1 MTSLFAN
8 RTPSDRSPC
17 GLTRRHV
24 LAALGSV
31 AAFPGIATWAPAQD
45 KPTTSDG
52 GPFVPTPWI
61 ILDEMLKLAEIRK
74 TDTVYDLGS
83 GDGRLVIEAVKR
95 YGARGVGVERDA
107 SLVNFA
113 RRQAQTD
120 NVADRA
126 SFSAGD
132 LFETDL
138 RNATV
143 ITMYLLP
150 RIMPR
155 LVPKLRAELPPGA
168 RIVSHDYPLSPWKA
182 DKTLTF
188 DVEEKLMINGTVTTN
203 LYFYLV
209 PARIHGRW
217 TVEVPSW
224 AGGAPL
230 QIGIEQTAEKL
241 EGMLLVESGDVL
253 LRDFALRADQIRFSL
268 FYGGRIVDFAGT
280 VNGNAMSGNVKA
292 RGDSGPWRAR
302 RA

>member
-1 MTSLFAN
+1 MHHIVVSRRQLLRSLGALSLLASATAS
-8 RTPSDRSPC
+8 R
-17 GLTRRHV
+17 LT
-24 LAALGSV
+24 LG
-31 AAFPGIATWAPAQD
+31 QD

-61 ILDEMLKLAEIRK
+61 ILDEMLKLAEIQK
-74 TDTVYDLGS
+74 ADTVYDLGS

-107 SLVNFA
+107 NLVNFA

-126 SFSAGD
+126 SFTAGD

-138 RNATV
+138 RSATV
-143 ITMYLLP
+143 VTMYLLP

-155 LVPKLRAELPPGA
+155 LVPKLRAELPTGA

-203 LYFYLV
+203 LFFYLV
-209 PARIHGRW
+209 PARIDGRW
-217 TVEVPSW
+217 TLEGPAWLAQS
-224 AGGAPL
+224 PL
-230 QIGIEQTAEKL
+230 HMSIEQTTDKL
-241 EGMLLVESGDVL
+241 EGMLLNDSGDVL
-253 LRDFALRADQIRFSL
+253 LRDFSLRADRIRFSL
-268 FYGGRIVDFAGT
+268 FYGGRILDFVGT
-280 VNGNAMSGNVKA
+280 VAGESMSGNVKS
-292 RGDSGPWRAR
+292 RGDSGAWRAR
-302 RA
+302 RRV

>member
-1 MTSLFAN
+1 MRSHFEYRRRLIASLGATAVAPYAGAPV
-8 RTPSDRSPC
+8 RA
-17 GLTRRHV
+17 
-24 LAALGSV
+24 LA
-31 AAFPGIATWAPAQD
+31 QE

-61 ILDEMLKLAEIRK
+61 ILDEMLKLAEIGK
-74 TDTVYDLGS
+74 ADTVYDLGS

-126 SFSAGD
+126 TFNAGD

-138 RNATV
+138 RKATV
-143 ITMYLLP
+143 VTMYLLP

-182 DKTLTF
+182 DKTLSF

-203 LYFYLV
+203 LFFYVV
-209 PARIHGRW
+209 PARINGRW
-217 TVEVPSW
+217 TVELPPW
-224 AGGAPL
+224 AAGAPL
-230 QIGIEQTAEKL
+230 QIGIEQTADKL
-241 EGMLLVESGDVL
+241 EGMLLVDSGDVL
-253 LRDFALRADQIRFSL
+253 LRDFSLRADRIRFSL

-280 VNGNAMSGNVKA
+280 VTGDSMSGNVKA
-292 RGDSGPWRAR
+292 RGDSGSWRAR
-302 RA
+302 RVT

>member
-1 MTSLFAN
+1 MPAPSL
-8 RTPSDRSPC
+8 S
-17 GLTRRHV
+17 RRRL
-24 LAALGSV
+24 LATLGSIV
-31 AAFPGIATWAPAQD
+31 TLPGAGLVSDALAQD

-61 ILDEMLKLAEIRK
+61 ILDEMLKLAEIGN

-107 SLVNFA
+107 NLVNFA

-120 NVADRA
+120 NIAERA

-138 RNATV
+138 RGATV
-143 ITMYLLP
+143 VTMYLLP

-155 LVPKLRAELPPGA
+155 LVPKLRAELPAGA
-168 RIVSHDYPLSPWKA
+168 RIVSHDYPLAPWKA
-182 DKTLTF
+182 DKTLNF

-209 PARIHGRW
+209 PARINGRW
-217 TVEVPSW
+217 IVEVPAW
-224 AGGAPL
+224 AGNAPL
-230 QIGIEQTAEKL
+230 QISIEQAPDKL

-253 LRDFALRADQIRFSL
+253 LRDFSLRADKIRFSL
-268 FYGGRIVDFAGT
+268 FYGGRMIDFAGT
-280 VNGNAMSGNVKA
+280 VTGKTGGDTMSGNVKS
-292 RGDSGPWRAR
+292 RGDSGSWSAR
-302 RA
+302 RRA

>member
-1 MTSLFAN
+1 MHHIVVSRRQLLRSLGALSLLASATAS
-8 RTPSDRSPC
+8 R
-17 GLTRRHV
+17 LT
-24 LAALGSV
+24 LG
-31 AAFPGIATWAPAQD
+31 QD

-61 ILDEMLKLAEIRK
+61 ILDEMLKLAEIQK
-74 TDTVYDLGS
+74 ADTVYDLGS

-107 SLVNFA
+107 NLVNFA

-126 SFSAGD
+126 SFTAGD

-138 RNATV
+138 RSATV
-143 ITMYLLP
+143 VTMYLLP

-155 LVPKLRAELPPGA
+155 LVPKLRAELPTGA

-203 LYFYLV
+203 LFFYQV
-209 PARIHGRW
+209 PARIDGRW
-217 TVEVPSW
+217 TLEGPAWLAQS
-224 AGGAPL
+224 PL
-230 QIGIEQTAEKL
+230 HMSIEQTTDKL
-241 EGMLLVESGDVL
+241 EGMLLNDSGDVL
-253 LRDFALRADQIRFSL
+253 LRDFSLRADRIRFSL
-268 FYGGRIVDFAGT
+268 FYGGRILDFVGT
-280 VNGNAMSGNVKA
+280 VAGESMSGNVKS
-292 RGDSGPWRAR
+292 RGDSGAWRAR
-302 RA
+302 RRV